1 MRKQKNPHTTM
12 EELDFL
18 RSNVEE
24 TRRKLDQEKR
34 EV

>member
-1 MRKQKNPHTTM
+1 M

-24 TRRKLDQEKR
+24 TRRKLD
-34 EV
+34 